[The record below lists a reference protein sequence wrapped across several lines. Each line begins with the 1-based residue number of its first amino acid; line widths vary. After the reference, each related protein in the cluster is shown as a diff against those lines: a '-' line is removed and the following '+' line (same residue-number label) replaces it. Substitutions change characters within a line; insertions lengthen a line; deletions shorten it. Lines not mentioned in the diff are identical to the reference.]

1 MCSSDLH
8 NHHHPTTHH
17 HHHHPTTGNH
27 DDDHH
32 HHTTDNDPK
41 ASSVLLRRI
50 SRPSRAEKAVRER
63 GATVVEAALI
73 APLFFLFVFA
83 IIEFGV
89 FLFNTDA
96 VANSSR
102 AATREGSTWA
112 ASPLADYNVL
122 GAANKS
128 LGSLAARIDAVIVFR
143 GTSASSPVPAACVA
157 QITTSSRGVP
167 GECNIYRQADLRTLN
182 EANFGWSDLNTV
194 AENVGKW
201 DESWPATRRIEEITG
216 DVSPDWVGV
225 YVQARH
231 KSLSGVVSSRKIK
244 RTSLAQIEPQRAA

>member
-1 MCSSDLH
+1 MLLMRSSRS
-8 NHHHPTTHH
+8 
-17 HHHHPTTGNH
+17 G
-27 DDDHH
+27 
-32 HHTTDNDPK
+32 
-41 ASSVLLRRI
+41 
-50 SRPSRAEKAVRER
+50 RAGDAGRER
-63 GATVVEAALI
+63 GASAVEAALV

-102 AATREGSTWA
+102 AATREASTWA

-122 GAANKS
+122 RAANKS
-128 LGSLAARIDAVIVFR
+128 LGSLAARVDAVIVFR

-157 QITTSSRGVP
+157 QIATTSRGVP
-167 GECNIYRQADLRTLN
+167 GECNIYRQADLRNLN

-194 AENVGKW
+194 AENLGKW

-231 KSLSGVVSSRKIK
+231 KSLSGVVPSRKIK

>member
-1 MCSSDLH
+1 M
-8 NHHHPTTHH
+8 
-17 HHHHPTTGNH
+17 
-27 DDDHH
+27 
-32 HHTTDNDPK
+32 
-41 ASSVLLRRI
+41 LLMPIRR
-50 SRPSRAEKAVRER
+50 SPRVDRADRPVRER
-63 GATVVEAALI
+63 GASAVEAALV

-96 VANSSR
+96 VANASR
-102 AATREGSTWA
+102 AGTREASTWA
-112 ASPLADYNVL
+112 SSPLADLNAL
-122 GAANKS
+122 RAANKS
-128 LGSLAARIDAVIVFR
+128 LGSLAARIDAVVVFR

-157 QITTSSRGVP
+157 QITTSSRGIA
-167 GECNIYRQADLRTLN
+167 GECNIYRQADLRSLN

-194 AENVGKW
+194 ADNVGKW

-225 YVQARH
+225 YIQARH
-231 KSLSGVVSSRKIK
+231 KSLSGVVPSRKIK